1 MGLVPPSAYD
11 RAITVFSPDGRIF
24 QVEYAFEPVRR
35 GTTAIGIACNDGA
48 LLAVEERPFSPLQDL
63 TVAQKLFQIDEHV
76 GAAVAGL
83 MGDARMLVDQARI
96 YAQSIKL
103 TYGEPADIEIL
114 GKRVGDIAQIYTQ
127 HAGVRPF
134 GASIIFAGVDRTGPR
149 VFLSEP
155 SGAYWG
161 FKAVAIGAG
170 ADTVRPILEKEWRSD
185 LTLDEATLL
194 ALYCL
199 SKVVE
204 GKLEPQK
211 IKLAVIPVSTKKFR
225 MLTAEELEQYIKR
238 LETYTPRSAGKG

>member
-1 MGLVPPSAYD
+1 MAFVPPGAYD

-24 QVEYAFEPVRR
+24 QVEYAFEPVRK
-35 GTTAIGIACNDGA
+35 GTTAIGVACAGGVV
-48 LLAVEERPFSPLQDL
+48 LAVEEKPFSVLQDV

-83 MGDARMLVDQARI
+83 MGDARILVDQARV
-96 YAQSIKL
+96 YAQSNRL
-103 TYGEPADIEIL
+103 MYDEPIDIEVL
-114 GKRVGDIAQIYTQ
+114 GKRVGDITQLYTQ

-134 GASIIFAGVDRTGPR
+134 GASIIFAGVDKAGGR

-170 ADTVRPILEKEWRSD
+170 ADTVRPILEKEYD
-185 LTLDEATLL
+185 PDMTLDEAATL
-194 ALYCL
+194 AVYCL

-204 GKLEPQK
+204 GKLDPQK
-211 IKLAVIPVSTKKFR
+211 VRMAVIPADTKKFR
-225 MLTAEELEQYIKR
+225 ILPQEDVEKYVKKTNSQKRTAEK
-238 LETYTPRSAGKG
+238 